1 MQSPANASGD
11 VGGGG
16 GRGVCEEY
24 EIAVRSNVHHHP

>member
-16 GRGVCEEY
+16 GERYVRGVRD
-24 EIAVRSNVHHHP
+24 RSKK

>member
-16 GRGVCEEY
+16 RGMCEEY